1 MMNDKLPK
9 FCMRVTFCLQ
19 LNCNVSQISYVI
31 SLLGLNLVF

>member
-9 FCMRVTFCLQ
+9 LCMRVTFCLQ
-19 LNCNVSQISYVI
+19 LNFNVSQISY